1 MEKKRGEVEKFEM
14 TRLYTVREV
23 AEYFKVSERT
33 VYGWIEMGY
42 LRAIKVGS
50 LDGKGTVRV
59 PEDALEEFIRN
70 CQTIP
75 IRPKRIVLKI
85 RREEHSS

>member
-1 MEKKRGEVEKFEM
+1 
-14 TRLYTVREV
+14 
-23 AEYFKVSERT
+23 
-33 VYGWIEMGY
+33 MGY

>member
-1 MEKKRGEVEKFEM
+1 MK
-14 TRLYTVREV
+14 RLYKVREI
-23 AEYFKVSERT
+23 AEYFQVSERT

-59 PEDALEEFIRN
+59 QEDALEEFIRN

-85 RREEHSS
+85 PQKEHSS

>member
-1 MEKKRGEVEKFEM
+1 MKK
-14 TRLYTVREV
+14 LYKVREI
-23 AEYFKVSERT
+23 AEYFQVSERT

-75 IRPKRIVLKI
+75 IRPKRIVLKVPQ
-85 RREEHSS
+85 E